1 MRRVRRANLRG
12 MQDDGKLKAED
23 VEWVVNSLAELGV
36 KIGDQFFWLYKGESL
51 VYDRGR
57 SGDNAPLRW
66 RPVRKR
72 EFGECCHPVKFNDA
86 PTPDVYTDGEGW
98 KDL

>member
-1 MRRVRRANLRG
+1 
-12 MQDDGKLKAED
+12 MQDEAKLRAED
-23 VEWVVNSLAELGV
+23 VEPEELVPDLDAEFGERV
-36 KIGDQFFWLYKGESL
+36 DHPLYKGESL

-86 PTPDVYTDGEGW
+86 QTPDVYTDGEGW